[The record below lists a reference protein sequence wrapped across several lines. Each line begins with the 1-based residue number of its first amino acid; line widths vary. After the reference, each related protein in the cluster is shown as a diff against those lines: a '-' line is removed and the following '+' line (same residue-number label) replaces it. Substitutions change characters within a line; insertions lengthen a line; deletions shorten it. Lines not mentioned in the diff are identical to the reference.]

1 MSKDRSDSAHI
12 MSELANAALTEIKP
26 PKSCPLLDHEM
37 PFWNTIISARH
48 EWTDIDLIHAAN
60 LSRCLASIEENTQKL
75 RYEGDVLENA
85 RGTPVMNPR
94 FTVLEQLSR
103 RSVALSQK
111 LHIHANA
118 TIGKPDNQPKKNREM
133 ISIAKAFEEMDDS
146 LIARPN

>member
-1 MSKDRSDSAHI
+1 MTRERSDSSYKMAEI
-12 MSELANAALTEIKP
+12 AAAALTEIKP
-26 PKSCPLLDHEM
+26 PDSCPLQDYEL
-37 PFWNTIISARH
+37 PFWNTIVSARH
-48 EWTDIDLIHAAN
+48 EWTNIDLIHAAN
-60 LSRCLASIEENTQKL
+60 LARCLASIEENTQRL

-118 TIGKPDNQPKKNREM
+118 TIGKPDAQYNKNRELNK
-133 ISIAKAFEEMDDS
+133 IQKAFEEMDES